1 MILIALL
8 IALSIER
15 VVQLPAFWHMD
26 FYLSRWLQWS
36 QQKLQSSRHQN
47 KLQQPLVRLL
57 WLLTPAILA
66 GLLVS
71 WLDHLLVT
79 FICGIIALLVS
90 IACEPARKAYK
101 EYLKAANKGETEA
114 LQSYKQR
121 LQQLA
126 GLDSDTAIEDTVSWL
141 NYQYY
146 VAVIFFYVSFGVFGA
161 LAYASIRLAD
171 SHYREQF
178 SQLPLDRLR
187 WAIDFIPVRLTG
199 FGLMVV
205 GHFSRVLPVWLQ
217 SLSDFSSNH
226 HQLLARLT
234 AKAEDLPHHPEDK
247 TDAVTKQ
254 LALMKRQQLGWLC
267 VIAVLTL
274 WGGLY

>member
-8 IALSIER
+8 VALSIER

-26 FYLSRWLQWS
+26 FYLSRWVQWS
-36 QQKLQSSRHQN
+36 QEKLHSSSHRS
-47 KLQQPLVRLL
+47 KLEHPLIQLL

-79 FICGIIALLVS
+79 FICGIIALLISVS
-90 IACEPARKAYK
+90 CQPARQAYK
-101 EYLKAANKGETEA
+101 CYLKAANKGDEED
-114 LQSYKQR
+114 LEQHKQS

-126 GLDSDTAIEDTVSWL
+126 GHDQETAIEDTVSWL
-141 NYQYY
+141 NYQHY
-146 VAVIFFYVSFGVFGA
+146 VAVIFFYVAFGVFGA

-171 SHYREQF
+171 SQYRETF
-178 SQLPLDRLR
+178 NNLPLSRLR

-199 FGLMVV
+199 LGLMLV
-205 GHFSRVLPVWLQ
+205 GNFSQALPTWLQ
-217 SLSDFSSNH
+217 SLGDFTSANH
-226 HQLLARLT
+226 RVLAQLT
-234 AKAEDLPHHPEDK
+234 DKAEDLPHHPDDK

-254 LALMKRQQLGWLC
+254 LELMKRQQIAWLC
-267 VIAVLTL
+267 VIAVLTI
-274 WGGLY
+274 WGGLH